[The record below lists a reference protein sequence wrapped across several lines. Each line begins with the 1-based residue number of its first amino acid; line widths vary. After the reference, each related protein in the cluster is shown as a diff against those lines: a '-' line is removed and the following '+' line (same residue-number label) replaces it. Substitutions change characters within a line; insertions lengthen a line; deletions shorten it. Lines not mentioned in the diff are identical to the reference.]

1 MRLSVT
7 CAKPVGHLYAAVTGG
22 QLRPSLACA
31 ETEPARMPER
41 EALLDVC
48 VKREWQSI
56 QMFRHFQLLEAEV
69 FVADGDFAATEEQ
82 ATGLER
88 RAV

>member
-1 MRLSVT
+1 
-7 CAKPVGHLYAAVTGG
+7 
-22 QLRPSLACA
+22 
-31 ETEPARMPER
+31 
-41 EALLDVC
+41 VC

-88 RAV
+88 RAVEKEKVELEW